1 MRRKHKRVPIRKAEA
16 RAETVIEA
24 QAQVSDLSMLGI
36 GVKTP
41 KRLQSG
47 STCLVSINSNDSLMI
62 LRGTAV
68 WERFAGWSVK
78 PGGQADPLFSAG
90 IRFDDPHQTLM
101 EQVGGEVC
109 NAARAARIN
118 TSGLTVLLSFA
129 ESLTIINLSYGGLLA
144 ESWNP
149 METGAE
155 CSIRIFLPSS
165 HEPIRCVAKVASCD
179 SVKGKSEKT
188 YHIGFEFISMDEAPS
203 ERLREFIRMRSAI

>member
-41 KRLQSG
+41 KRLKSG

-90 IRFDDPHQTLM
+90 IRLTIHIKPLW
-101 EQVGGEVC
+101 
-109 NAARAARIN
+109 NRSAAR
-118 TSGLTVLLSFA
+118 
-129 ESLTIINLSYGGLLA
+129 
-144 ESWNP
+144 
-149 METGAE
+149 
-155 CSIRIFLPSS
+155 
-165 HEPIRCVAKVASCD
+165 
-179 SVKGKSEKT
+179 
-188 YHIGFEFISMDEAPS
+188 
-203 ERLREFIRMRSAI
+203 SAMLHVRPA